1 MLQIR
6 GTSCCGMREIEDIGG
21 DGKTATD
28 ALRQFCLNLPM
39 VYDYGKRSSGGGFK
53 ILNREVSF
61 SLVVF
66 TGVVGRE
73 RTDNSSGRADN
84 YGEAF
89 AQLLAAE
96 KLRVVTPSVGG
107 VNPNTNNTIQAW
119 VWTVDRDA
127 LVAYAQRIDAEE
139 EEKRAHELRRTAAA
153 RPQGGPEAGTYGA
166 ITRSEESP
174 SWAQQRIG
182 PGEYLVYG
190 RRAGRNTRVVNPDIN
205 EVFRNTYAGIFGDWL
220 GNHPLRDDHR
230 RQNAPIR
237 PQPDAPPSGGTD
249 SPDRA
254 E

>member
-6 GTSCCGMREIEDIGG
+6 STSCCGMREIEDIGG
-21 DGKTATD
+21 SGKTAAE
-28 ALRQFCLNLPM
+28 ALREFCTNLPAL
-39 VYDYGKRSSGGGFK
+39 YDYGKRSPGGEFK
-53 ILNREVSF
+53 LTGREISF

-66 TGVVGRE
+66 TGVVKRNRGDSSSERE
-73 RTDNSSGRADN
+73 DN

-89 AQLLAAE
+89 ADLLAAE
-96 KLRVVTPSVGG
+96 KLGVVLPSAAG
-107 VNPNTNNTIQAW
+107 VNPNTGNTIQAW
-119 VWTVDRDA
+119 VWTVDRDE
-127 LVAYAQRIDAEE
+127 LVAYAQHIDAEE

-166 ITRSEESP
+166 ITRSEGAEYWQS
-174 SWAQQRIG
+174 QRIFAPREVIRIQG
-182 PGEYLVYG
+182 G
-190 RRAGRNTRVVNPDIN
+190 RRNRVQSDIN
-205 EVFRNTYAGIFGDWL
+205 GLFRDIYASLGAFG
-220 GNHPLRDDHR
+220 GGFTNPTRDDHR